1 MPPHI
6 VLTGQHPHLDLDSFG
21 IGRLDCT
28 RLDCSAGTPMAFAE
42 RAAFEAQA
50 AIVGS
55 ELVLVQGDTSSALGG
70 ALGADR
76 IGIPVGHV
84 EAGLRTHDDR
94 NPWPEEGFRKRID
107 ELSSVLFAP
116 TEYSAANLR
125 RERVRGAVHVTGNT
139 AIDAAL
145 SMKVPHEPKSLGI
158 FRLLVTCHR
167 RESWGEGL
175 IGVAGALRQ
184 IAESGSV
191 SVDFVLH
198 PNPQVAMRFRSLLA
212 ETAGIAL
219 HRPCTHRE
227 MLARMQSA
235 DLILSDSGGM
245 QEEAPILGVPLLVMR
260 DCTERPEAIVSGNI
274 AMVGRDRGRIVNE
287 VLRLLGDPSALDAM
301 RRPALPYGDGR
312 AAERI
317 AEIVAGSLGVAA
329 AAA

>member
-1 MPPHI
+1 
-6 VLTGQHPHLDLDSFG
+6 
-21 IGRLDCT
+21 
-28 RLDCSAGTPMAFAE
+28 MAFAE
-42 RAAFEAQA
+42 RVGHEAQF
-50 AIVGS
+50 AIAGS

-70 ALGADR
+70 ALAADR

-116 TEYSAANLR
+116 TELSAANLR

-145 SMKVPHEPKSLGI
+145 SLTVPRELRPPGI

-175 IGVAGALRQ
+175 IEIAGALRQ
-184 IAESGSV
+184 IAKSGFV
-191 SVDFVLH
+191 AVDFVLH
-198 PNPQVAMRFRSLLA
+198 PNPQVAMRFRTLLA
-212 ETAGIAL
+212 GIAGVAL

-227 MLARMQSA
+227 MLARMQGA

-245 QEEAPILGVPLLVMR
+245 QEEAPILGVPLLVLR

-274 AMVGRDRGRIVNE
+274 AMVGRDPHRIVAE
-287 VLRLLGDPSALDAM
+287 VMRLLSDPASLRAM

-312 AAERI
+312 ASERI
-317 AEIVAGSLGVAA
+317 AGIIAGSLGVAA